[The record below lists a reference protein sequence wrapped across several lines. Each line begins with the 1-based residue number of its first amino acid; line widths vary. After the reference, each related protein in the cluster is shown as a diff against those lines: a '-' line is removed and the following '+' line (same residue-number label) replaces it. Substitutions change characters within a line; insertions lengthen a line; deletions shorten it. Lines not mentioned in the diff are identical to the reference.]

1 VTTAPTKQTVRT
13 GPPDPELV
21 QIRDLIYRAVGI
33 FHPNNKLQLLEQRVG
48 RRMKVLKVQT
58 LREYFECLT
67 TRPLRQAELIALLN
81 EITIGETC
89 FFRNQPQ
96 LDALCR
102 VVIPAVLAAKAKA
115 PQRRLRIWSAG
126 CSTGEEPYTLRMSLL
141 DQADSQLKTWVVEIL
156 ATDLNQRSLTH
167 ATAALYGAHSTRRVT
182 PACRQ
187 KYFLPFGDQL
197 RVHPTVHGSVAFS
210 RLNLS
215 DNPRM
220 KLVKDIDIIFC
231 CNVLIYFDL
240 DSKRRVIKQ
249 FFDTLPPH
257 GYLFLGPSE
266 SLYGVSDDFRLVH
279 LPGATAYVKGDLPQL
294 EQITALATAPSTKDV
309 LLKRLDGLRLIPTI
323 PAVLAPLLNYLRQPL
338 DQLDVKKLT
347 DFLAQDESLAAQC
360 LHMANSP
367 LFSRRNKVESLRE
380 AVVSLG
386 FQHVSDI
393 AMSCGVL
400 NLLPKDKARLDP
412 VVFWEH
418 SMGCALVCR
427 ELARMFKLC
436 DPAKAYLAGLL
447 HDIGIIVNLWIL
459 PKEFRTAFEMAK
471 AEGIPLH
478 EAEQRGLGFTHSDS
492 GRLLAESWGLAP
504 EMVEVVTHHHSP
516 ERAAENVELVALVH
530 VADLLCRMS
539 CLNYGYAEQR
549 RVDLSGD
556 AGFIHLVQ
564 RSAAMKGFD
573 WARLTFELD
582 SYMEEVHSLVRTIY
596 RR

>member
-1 VTTAPTKQTVRT
+1 MRT
-13 GPPDPELV
+13 GPPEPELV
-21 QIRDLIYRAVGI
+21 HIRDLIYQAVGV
-33 FHPNNKLQLLEQRVG
+33 FHPNNKLRLLEERVG

-102 VVIPAVLAAKAKA
+102 VVIPAVLAAKANA

-141 DQADSQLKTWVVEIL
+141 DQADSQLKSWVVEIL
-156 ATDLNQRSLTH
+156 ATDLNERSLTH
-167 ATAALYGAHSTRRVT
+167 AAAALYGPHSTRLVT
-182 PACRQ
+182 PICRQ
-187 KYFLPFGDQL
+187 RHFLPYGDQL
-197 RVHPTVHGSVAFS
+197 RVHPTIRGSVAFS

-215 DNPRM
+215 DPPRM
-220 KLVKDIDIIFC
+220 KLAKDIDIIFC

-240 DSKRRVIKQ
+240 DSKRRVIEQ
-249 FFDTLPPH
+249 FFDSLLPH

-279 LPGATAYVKGDLPQL
+279 LPGATAYVKGDLSPP
-294 EQITALATAPSTKDV
+294 EHKTALATAPTTKDV

-323 PAVLAPLLNYLRQPL
+323 PAVLAPLLRYLQQPL
-338 DQLDVKKLT
+338 EQLDVKKLT

-367 LFSRRNKVESLRE
+367 LFSRRQKVESLRE

-393 AMSCGVL
+393 AMSCAVL
-400 NLLPKDKARLDP
+400 NLLPKDETCLDP

-418 SMGCALVCR
+418 SMACALVCR

-459 PKEFRTAFEMAK
+459 PKEFRMAFEIAK
-471 AEGIPLH
+471 TEGIPLH
-478 EAEQRGLGFTHSDS
+478 EAEQRALGFTHSDS

-504 EMVEVVTHHHSP
+504 DLIEVVTQHHSP
-516 ERAAENVELVALVH
+516 EQATQVVELVALVH
-530 VADLLCRMS
+530 LADLLCRMS
-539 CLNYGYAEQR
+539 SLNHGYAEQR

-556 AGFIHLVQ
+556 AGFILLVK
-564 RSAAMKGFD
+564 RCAALKGFD

-582 SYMEEVHSLVRTIY
+582 SYLEEVHSLVRTIY
-596 RR
+596 RT